1 MQTVNY
7 QAALDL
13 MHENIKSES
22 LRMHCK
28 NVELAMRHFAKK
40 LGEDEEYWA
49 VVGLLHD
56 IDFEK
61 HPDEHCKK
69 SPEILKVAG
78 YDDEFIYSVI
88 SHGHNICVDAEPKHI
103 MEKVLYTVDELTGF
117 VTACAR
123 VRPDRNVGNV
133 ELKSLKK
140 KFKTANFAA
149 AVSREV
155 IMNGCEMLEIPFD
168 EVAVDVIES
177 LKDIEL

>member
-7 QAALDL
+7 QEALDL

-22 LRMHCK
+22 LRKHCI
-28 NVELAMRHFAKK
+28 NVSLAMRHFAQKF
-40 LGEDEEYWA
+40 GENVEYWE

-56 IDFEK
+56 IDYEK
-61 HPDEHCKK
+61 HPDEHCKR
-69 SPEILKVAG
+69 SPEILKAAG
-78 YDDEFIYSVI
+78 YDDDFIRSVV
-88 SHGHNICVDAEPKHI
+88 SHGYNICVDVKPEHF
-103 MEKVLYTVDELTGF
+103 MEKVLYTIDELTGF
-117 VTACAR
+117 ATACAM
-123 VRPDRNVGNV
+123 VRPDRCVGNV

-149 AVSREV
+149 AISRDV

-168 EVAVDVIES
+168 EVALEVIEA